1 MEVYILGF
9 GVVCWIFGKI
19 LRGIVEIIN
28 NYIDKVIIMYCN
40 WFMFLNY
47 NFKNLKKIV
56 NNLNR
61 EN

>member
-28 NYIDKVIIMYCN
+28 NYIDKVIIVYCN